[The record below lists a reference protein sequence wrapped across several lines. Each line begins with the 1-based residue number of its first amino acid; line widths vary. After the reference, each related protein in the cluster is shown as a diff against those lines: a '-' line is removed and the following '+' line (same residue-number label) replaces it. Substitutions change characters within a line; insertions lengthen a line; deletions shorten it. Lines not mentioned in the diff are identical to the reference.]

1 MHALLL
7 IGTDKKGIEEKI
19 KKEANDRNSRV
30 IYYPSQKIS
39 DIKEIASFTKLSR
52 KKPVLIVC
60 EDVNTASSEA
70 LNAFLKILED
80 PGENISFALTAENTS
95 QVLPTIV
102 SRCRVIKIGNKDLS
116 EKTVQKV
123 KMFLKSPPGG
133 KIQML
138 EKIKTREQALSL
150 VQSTMSYAH
159 TNLKDDTKIN
169 YQILE
174 ECQLT
179 LDRLKSNANVKLQIL
194 NFGMR
199 LPFPLTP

>member
-7 IGTDKKGIEEKI
+7 VGTNKKEIEERI
-19 KKEANDRNSRV
+19 RKEAKDTSSRV

-39 DIKEIASFTKLSR
+39 DVKEIASFTRLSR
-52 KKPVLIVC
+52 NEPILIVC
-60 EDVNTASSEA
+60 EDVNTASLEA

-80 PGENISFALTAENTS
+80 PGENISFALTAENTN

-116 EKTVQKV
+116 EKTADKV
-123 KMFLKSPPGG
+123 ERFLKSPSQ
-133 KIQML
+133 KRLHML

-150 VQSTMSYAH
+150 VQSTMSYTH
-159 TNLKDDTKIN
+159 TNLKENPKIN
-169 YQILE
+169 SQILE
-174 ECQLT
+174 ECQIT
-179 LDRLKSNANVKLQIL
+179 LDRLKTNANVKLQIL

-199 LPFPLTP
+199 LPSP

>member
-7 IGTDKKGIEEKI
+7 VGTNKKDIEEKI
-19 KKEANDRNSRV
+19 KKEAKDRNSRV

-52 KKPVLIVC
+52 RKPVIIVC
-60 EDVNTASSEA
+60 EGVNTASLEA

-116 EKTVQKV
+116 EKTSSKV
-123 KMFLKSPPGG
+123 RGFLKSPPQ
-133 KIQML
+133 KKVHML

-159 TNLKDDTKIN
+159 TGLKENPKIN
-169 YQILE
+169 SQILK

-199 LPFPLTP
+199 LPSL